1 MTILVR
7 YSIDLGVFRQVKR
20 AHVSTRRQT
29 YIGNILSMF
38 MFLLVEAN
46 IQIITSPMYS
56 RLESVKC
63 LVSMMINYT
72 K

>member
-1 MTILVR
+1 MTILVL

-38 MFLLVEAN
+38 MFL
-46 IQIITSPMYS
+46 
-56 RLESVKC
+56 
-63 LVSMMINYT
+63 
-72 K
+72 